1 MSSDSTTQIKVHTQT
16 LGFLCMNCICAFQI
30 FILTLWQ
37 FFITARQS
45 RAHLIDFDQ
54 IESVGCKYTHH
65 PFI

>member
-1 MSSDSTTQIKVHTQT
+1 
-16 LGFLCMNCICAFQI
+16 MNCICAFQI